1 MELHDQ
7 LLTELAAAGVS
18 VDFFNIFSKG
28 ITFTVPNDK
37 LKRTTEI
44 IERLAVDYEINE
56 NCAKVSAVGAGIQ
69 GVPGVAAKVVSALAG
84 QQIQILQSADSHTT
98 IWLLIKETDLE
109 KAVNALHDTFLLN
122 T

>member
-1 MELHDQ
+1 M
-7 LLTELAAAGVS
+7 
-18 VDFFNIFSKG
+18 
-28 ITFTVPNDK
+28 
-37 LKRTTEI
+37 KRTTEI